1 LFDQLRKEQGM
12 LDTIEILEAIGSDA
26 SLRYASTVE
35 LTAVLE
41 QAKASDALTAAAATG
56 NTSHLDQE
64 FGHRKMFQPQ
74 STQSWFAS
82 ELDYSA

>member
-1 LFDQLRKEQGM
+1 M

-41 QAKASDALTAAAATG
+41 QARASDALTSAVQSGDDSYLSKELGVRTV
-56 NTSHLDQE
+56 
-64 FGHRKMFQPQ
+64 FVPQ
-74 STQSWFAS
+74 AVQTF
-82 ELDYSA
+82 LSADID